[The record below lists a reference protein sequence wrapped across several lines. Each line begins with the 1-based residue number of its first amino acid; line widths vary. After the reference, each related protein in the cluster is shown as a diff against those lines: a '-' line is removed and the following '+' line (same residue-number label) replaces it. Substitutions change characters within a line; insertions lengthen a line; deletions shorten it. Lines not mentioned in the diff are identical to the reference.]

1 MEILPQTVKAFDKL
15 MRLEKIEHH
24 HLQEFNADEKAAFM
38 DKLYLQIARYAGL
51 PLEQEGLVA
60 KSIAILDNDFV
71 WNYNHN
77 KITTEIRVHYD
88 MYGIMPGVA
97 HLAAKCR
104 LSRKTVARHVEE
116 FNSNKEAPQAKG
128 LKSMVDDT
136 IMNVIT
142 KAACKG
148 DLKAAKIYMDNKRAD
163 RQMDAKISTQNN
175 YVHINNTVINQQ
187 VIQQLK
193 PEQLKLIEQII
204 AGGGE
209 LGIGG

>member
-24 HLQEFNADEKAAFM
+24 HLQEFSPDERTAFM
-38 DKLYLQIARYAGL
+38 DKLYLQIARYTSL
-51 PLEQEGLVA
+51 PIEQEKLVE
-60 KSIAILDNDFV
+60 KSLAILDNEFV

-77 KITTEIRVHYD
+77 KITAEIRVQYH
-88 MYGIMPGVA
+88 MYGTMPSVA
-97 HLAAKCR
+97 HLAAVCR
-104 LSRKTVARHVEE
+104 LSRKTVTQHVEE
-116 FNSNKEAPQAKG
+116 FMNNKEAPQAKG

-136 IMNVIT
+136 IMNIIT
-142 KAACKG
+142 RAACKG

-163 RQMDAKISTQNN
+163 RQIEAKINTQNN
-175 YVHINNTVINQQ
+175 YVHINSTVINQQ

-209 LGIGG
+209 LGIGN